1 MNEINESQSGERIR
15 VERKRLGLSQAEAG
29 QICGV
34 ARETWGKYERGV
46 FEMGAAAFR
55 AFVGAGADADF
66 ITTGHRAASFEA
78 IAAHHRPAHMQPG
91 LAGREAALLRH
102 WRALPEP
109 LQDQVSDLAETL
121 ANLYLRGGKG

>member
-1 MNEINESQSGERIR
+1 MNETNKSQSGECIRI
-15 VERKRLGLSQAEAG
+15 ERKRLGLSQAEAG

-55 AFVGAGADADF
+55 AFVAAGADADF
-66 ITTGHRAASFEA
+66 ITTGHRTVSFES
-78 IAAHHRPAHMQPG
+78 AAAQSTPAHMQPG
-91 LAGREAALLRH
+91 QAGREAALLRH

-109 LQDQVSDLAETL
+109 LQEQVSDLAETL
-121 ANLYLRGGKG
+121 ANLYLRAGKD